1 MTPNETDAQVDAQNE
16 ACTTPALQKEES
28 SSSSNQEMESST
40 HSNVLDQPIKSE
52 QEDLLGIQDLQEG
65 LVTYINNAA
74 MPLTIALQGEWGIGK
89 TSFLNLLKIRLCNNK
104 SLYYSVWIDACEFT
118 LLQSPTVAIIN
129 MLQSMVYQIGH
140 LTPNTADEQQGS
152 KYVEIIQNLG
162 KYAAKKLI
170 TNSAKLA
177 TANIVDEQTIDEIG
191 SVISDTWSKN
201 NTASNNEL
209 NTLSAVR
216 QLHDDIISLIK
227 VTFQHNIYNETNPEK
242 RGIVFFIDN
251 LDRIDPTLAVEILEI
266 TKNIFGFDKCVFIIA
281 LDYTV
286 VIRGLQSKLG
296 QLTSDNEYVFRTYFD
311 KYVQQTVNLPR
322 LPNALDNFI
331 FKLMNDIS
339 LFNEDE
345 LKSNELI
352 IDLLFIS
359 CASIGYN
366 PRLIKRFINTLSFI
380 LSIKKAQMVSA
391 NIPNATCKGYDD
403 IDTIAKTLLFAIV
416 SIQTAFP
423 NIYQELLDHIDIWL
437 ETDKDD
443 PSKLNTIDNTDNII
457 ESWKHSLAKKLAAS
471 NNTFKNNALTQ
482 SFFIIYIMEKMSK
495 NCDNFNQKL
504 REVFE
509 LTRFSFVKPIFNN
522 W

>member
-1 MTPNETDAQVDAQNE
+1 M
-16 ACTTPALQKEES
+16 
-28 SSSSNQEMESST
+28 
-40 HSNVLDQPIKSE
+40 
-52 QEDLLGIQDLQEG
+52 
-65 LVTYINNAA
+65 
-74 MPLTIALQGEWGIGK
+74 
-89 TSFLNLLKIRLCNNK
+89 
-104 SLYYSVWIDACEFT
+104 
-118 LLQSPTVAIIN
+118 
-129 MLQSMVYQIGH
+129 
-140 LTPNTADEQQGS
+140 NTAKEFNFNTSAFIRDLKDNLSLLVVEEGIYTFIHRNFQQ
-152 KYVEIIQNLG
+152 YF
-162 KYAAKKLI
+162 AAFYLSRQKKSFF
-170 TNSAKLA
+170 TN
-177 TANIVDEQTIDEIG
+177 
-191 SVISDTWSKN
+191 
-201 NTASNNEL
+201 
-209 NTLSAVR
+209 
-216 QLHDDIISLIK
+216 DIISLIK
-227 VTFQHNIYNETNPEK
+227 ATFQHNIYNENNPEK

-286 VIRGLQSKLG
+286 VIRGLQFKLG

-322 LPNALDNFI
+322 SPNALNNFM
-331 FKLMNDIS
+331 FKLMNNIS

-380 LSIKKAQMVSA
+380 LSIKKAQIVSA
-391 NIPNATCKGYDD
+391 NTPNATCKGYDD

-457 ESWKHSLAKKLAAS
+457 ESWKHSLAKKLVAS
-471 NNTFKNNALTQ
+471 NNTFKNNALAQ

-495 NCDNFNQKL
+495 SCDNFNQKL

-509 LTRFSFVKPIFNN
+509 LTRFSFVRPIFNN